1 MTQDAATRWRPR
13 IRQRNAIG
21 RGFAALTIVSTL
33 LGIAVLV
40 ALLVDVFGD
49 GGAQVDGHFLTS
61 YPSRFPED
69 AGLRSALLGT
79 LWLLVLTGIIAFP
92 LGVGA
97 AIYLEEYAPNNWL
110 TRFIQLNIANLA
122 GVPSVVYGLLGLGL
136 FVRWFALGRSLIAGA
151 MTMAL
156 LILPLI
162 IVASRE
168 AIRAV
173 PDSQR
178 EASYALGAT
187 RWQTVFRTVL
197 PAAGGGILTGNDFGA
212 GAGDRRDCPL
222 DHDWSALTY
231 IAFDP
236 TGPMDL
242 FTVLPIQIFNWVS
255 LPQEGFSE
263 LGGRRNRDSAHR
275 PAARQLDRALCSIP
289 IAAEVR
295 LMEGR
300 DNAGTT
306 QTPKSKW
313 TYRQVTPHLRTAP
326 SSPMRSGHREL
337 EVLVR
342 HHDGALGHFPQ
353 HSAAR
358 GDGHHRPV
366 RMRQKHLSALPE
378 PHERPHFERSRRGP
392 GHFRWRRHLRPQR
405 RSGADAASHRHG
417 VPEAEPVSKIHLRQH
432 RLRAQGQRLP
442 RLDGRSRR
450 ALAAAGGAL
459 GRGQGHSQ
467 EERSRAFRR
476 AAAAAVHRA
485 GAGGRAET

>member
-13 IRQRNAIG
+13 VRQRNAIG

-40 ALLVDVFGD
+40 ALLVDVFSD
-49 GGAQVDGHFLTS
+49 GGSQVDGHFLTS

-79 LWLLVLTGIIAFP
+79 LWLLVLTAIIAFP

-97 AIYLEEYAPNNWL
+97 AIYLEEYAPDTWL

-136 FVRWFALGRSLIAGA
+136 FVRWFALGRSLLAGA

-197 PAAGGGILTGNDFGA
+197 PAAGGGILTGTILALARAIGETA
-212 GAGDRRDCPL
+212 PL
-222 DHDWSALTY
+222 ITIGALTY

-263 LGGRRNRDSAHR
+263 L
-275 PAARQLDRALCSIP
+275 
-289 IAAEVR
+289 
-295 LMEGR
+295 
-300 DNAGTT
+300 
-306 QTPKSKW
+306 
-313 TYRQVTPHLRTAP
+313 
-326 SSPMRSGHREL
+326 
-337 EVLVR
+337 
-342 HHDGALGHFPQ
+342 
-353 HSAAR
+353 
-358 GDGHHRPV
+358 
-366 RMRQKHLSALPE
+366 
-378 PHERPHFERSRRGP
+378 
-392 GHFRWRRHLRPQR
+392 
-405 RSGADAASHRHG
+405 
-417 VPEAEPVSKIHLRQH
+417 
-432 RLRAQGQRLP
+432 
-442 RLDGRSRR
+442 
-450 ALAAAGGAL
+450 AAGGIVILLIVLLLANSIAL
-459 GRGQGHSQ
+459 FIR
-467 EERSRAFRR
+467 FRLQR
-476 AAAAAVHRA
+476 RFD
-485 GAGGRAET
+485 

>member
-1 MTQDAATRWRPR
+1 MRQETGTRWRPR

-33 LGIAVLV
+33 LGIAMLV

-49 GGAQVDGHFLTS
+49 GAAQVDGHFLTS

-79 LWLLVLTGIIAFP
+79 LWLLVLTAVIAFP

-97 AIYLEEYAPNNWL
+97 AIYLEEYAPDTWL

-187 RWQTVFRTVL
+187 KWQTVFRTVL
-197 PAAGGGILTGNDFGA
+197 PAAGGGILTGTILALARAIGETA
-212 GAGDRRDCPL
+212 PL
-222 DHDWSALTY
+222 ITIGALTY

-236 TGPMDL
+236 GGPMDL

-263 LGGRRNRDSAHR
+263 L
-275 PAARQLDRALCSIP
+275 
-289 IAAEVR
+289 
-295 LMEGR
+295 
-300 DNAGTT
+300 
-306 QTPKSKW
+306 
-313 TYRQVTPHLRTAP
+313 
-326 SSPMRSGHREL
+326 
-337 EVLVR
+337 
-342 HHDGALGHFPQ
+342 
-353 HSAAR
+353 
-358 GDGHHRPV
+358 
-366 RMRQKHLSALPE
+366 
-378 PHERPHFERSRRGP
+378 
-392 GHFRWRRHLRPQR
+392 
-405 RSGADAASHRHG
+405 
-417 VPEAEPVSKIHLRQH
+417 
-432 RLRAQGQRLP
+432 
-442 RLDGRSRR
+442 
-450 ALAAAGGAL
+450 AAGGIVILLIVLLLANSIAL
-459 GRGQGHSQ
+459 FVR
-467 EERSRAFRR
+467 FRLQR
-476 AAAAAVHRA
+476 RFD
-485 GAGGRAET
+485 